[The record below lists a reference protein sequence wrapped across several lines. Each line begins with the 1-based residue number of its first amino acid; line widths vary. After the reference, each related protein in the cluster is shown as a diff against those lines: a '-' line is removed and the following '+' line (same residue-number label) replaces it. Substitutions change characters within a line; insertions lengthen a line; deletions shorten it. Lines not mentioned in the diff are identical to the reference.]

1 VWLSVTSFRA
11 PERVE
16 RPVRVHRVLIAVC
29 AATLF
34 VVALVALVGGVVSR
48 RTAEDQAVS
57 VAARNTDFLAQSL
70 VQPALLNGL
79 EAGDPAAVQRVDR
92 VVRTRVLGGSVV
104 RVKIWNKQGRIVYS
118 DEARLIGQVF
128 LVGDEERAALT
139 RLQTRAEV
147 SDLREPENQFER
159 GYGKL
164 LEVHRPLST
173 PNGHTLLFETYAPY
187 SLVSER
193 SARLWRGF
201 VGITLSS
208 LLLVIVLLVPII
220 SGLLRRLQSARQQ
233 REALLLRA
241 VEASSS
247 ERRRVGAALHDG
259 IVQELAATALI
270 FAGKAARHR
279 RSGPDRAAEEWQEA
293 ADIVRANVSGLRS
306 VLVDLYPANLHS
318 AGLAVALTDL
328 ANTMHGRDINIEIVI
343 DPAVANG
350 LTQPTENLIFRVA
363 QECLRNAVKHSQAQH
378 ATVAVQREDGAVV
391 LEVSDDGIGFDAAD
405 ALSHPTREHLGLRLL
420 VDLCA
425 QADASLMV
433 ASSPSLGTSWR
444 LHVPDLGT
452 NRRLGR
458 RQAEARDT
466 RSRRLSVRR

>member
-1 VWLSVTSFRA
+1 M
-11 PERVE
+11 
-16 RPVRVHRVLIAVC
+16 
-29 AATLF
+29 F

-48 RTAEDQAVS
+48 RTAEDQAVG
-57 VAARNTDFLAQSL
+57 VAARDTDFLALSV
-70 VQPALLNGL
+70 VQPELLNGL
-79 EAGDPAAVQRVDR
+79 EAGDPAAVQRADR
-92 VVRTRVLGGSVV
+92 VVRARVLGGSVV
-104 RVKIWNKQGRIVYS
+104 RVKIWNQQGRIVYS
-118 DEARLIGQVF
+118 DEPR
-128 LVGDEERAALT
+128 LVGQIFPLGGEERAVLT
-139 RLQTRAEV
+139 AQRTRAEV

-164 LEVHRPLST
+164 LEVHRPLWT

-220 SGLLRRLQSARQQ
+220 SGLLRRLQAARQQ

-241 VEASSS
+241 VEASGT

-270 FAGKAARHR
+270 FAGKATRHR
-279 RSGPDRAAEEWQEA
+279 RSGPDRAAEEWHEA
-293 ADIVRANVSGLRS
+293 ADVVRANVSGLRS

-318 AGLAVALTDL
+318 AGLAVALSDL

-343 DPAVANG
+343 DPAVESE
-350 LTQPTENLIFRVA
+350 LTQPAENLIFRVA
-363 QECLRNAVKHSQAQH
+363 QECLRNAVKHSQGH
-378 ATVAVQREDGAVV
+378 NATVAVKREDGAVV

-405 ALSHPTREHLGLRLL
+405 ALSHPTQEHLGLRLL
-420 VDLCA
+420 IDLCA
-425 QADASLMV
+425 QAGASLRV
-433 ASSPSLGTSWR
+433 ASAPSLGTSWR
-444 LHVPDLGT
+444 LHVPHPGT
-452 NRRLGR
+452 RQRLGR
-458 RQAEARDT
+458 RQAGARDT
-466 RSRRLSVRR
+466 RSGRLSLRR